1 VTTEPED
8 QLAAGPAGPANPAGR
23 GHLRASDADREQ
35 VVDALKAAF
44 VAGRLSPDELRSR
57 AGEALQTRTYA
68 GLAMLTA
75 DLPARPAEAAP
86 RPGTAAA
93 PARKLVSR
101 KTVAWAGAAAV
112 LPAVGAA
119 FLTYYG
125 GFLVMFLAA
134 FIGYTLTA
142 KA

>member
-1 VTTEPED
+1 MTIEPGD
-8 QLAAGPAGPANPAGR
+8 QMAAGPTGP

-35 VVDALKAAF
+35 VVDTLKAAF
-44 VAGRLSPDELRSR
+44 VQGRLSQDELHRR
-57 AGEALQTRTYA
+57 VGEALQSRTYA

-75 DLPARPAEAAP
+75 DISAKPAEP
-86 RPGTAAA
+86 TPLPKAAA
-93 PARKLVSR
+93 VPARKPVST
-101 KTVAWAGAAAV
+101 KTLAWAGVIAV
-112 LPAVGAA
+112 LPVLGAA

-125 GFLVMFLAA
+125 GFIVLFLLA